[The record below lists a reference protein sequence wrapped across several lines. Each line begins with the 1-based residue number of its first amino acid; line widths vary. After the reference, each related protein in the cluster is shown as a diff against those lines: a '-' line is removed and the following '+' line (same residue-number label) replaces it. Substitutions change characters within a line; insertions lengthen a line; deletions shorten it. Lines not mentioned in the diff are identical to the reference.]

1 MLSCDVS
8 AIPASTHAVRFGTD
22 TVGPAAVGQEVPFS
36 EAAVGSHLMAHRRAP
51 RRRLRRALRR
61 LSRLQYAV
69 ILAMLLAVAAGS
81 VGLVL
86 LLRGP
91 APAPAYP
98 VTAPPLALGSNSPGT
113 ATSLP
118 AAAVLTTRLIIP
130 AGGIDIPVIQG
141 DGVSVPLHFAIHY
154 PGTDQP
160 GGGSNALYYG
170 HAQPGMF
177 QGLYRVH
184 QGDEIQAVR
193 SDGTELV
200 YKVAVLKKVAF
211 NDRSVL
217 QPSKFDEITL
227 LTCTSY
233 DPYTPRYIVIGLPA

>member
-1 MLSCDVS
+1 M
-8 AIPASTHAVRFGTD
+8 
-22 TVGPAAVGQEVPFS
+22 
-36 EAAVGSHLMAHRRAP
+36 SHMPHKRSP
-51 RRRLRRALRR
+51 GHRLRRVARR
-61 LSRLQYAV
+61 LNRVQVAA
-69 ILAMLLAVAAGS
+69 ILAMLLALVAGT

-86 LLRGP
+86 VLRGP
-91 APAPAYP
+91 APAPAY
-98 VTAPPLALGSNSPGT
+98 TTSPPLALGSSSPAT
-113 ATSLP
+113 AP
-118 AAAVLTTRLIIP
+118 GGGAPAVLTTRIIIP
-130 AGGIDIPVIQG
+130 AAGINLPVIQG

-177 QGLYRVH
+177 QGLYQVH
-184 QGDEIQAVR
+184 QGDQIEAVR
-193 SDGTELV
+193 SDGTEVV
-200 YKVAVLKKVAF
+200 YKAAAFKKVPY

-217 QPSKFDEITL
+217 LPTKFDEITL